1 MQIWKFHIFLQTEI
15 ILFPREHWIHNF
27 KELNMDVEIF
37 NLFNSQNSITNIWVR
52 DATSKQQYAIPN
64 FMTSR
69 IFNLKIGMQ
78 F

>member
-1 MQIWKFHIFLQTEI
+1 
-15 ILFPREHWIHNF
+15 
-27 KELNMDVEIF
+27 MDVEIF

-69 IFNLKIGMQ
+69 VFNLKIGMQ